1 MSSVR
6 TAARRAGVPALIAG
20 LAATAAVVGL
30 ALPGGAAPSPG
41 DPALLLALGPLVV
54 AASLLVVRFR
64 AGRQVDSVTLVEAV
78 LAPLLF
84 AYAGPRAVLT
94 VAAAGLAT
102 AVVRR
107 TPLDKSAFNIA
118 MWSCATALGSAATL
132 ALAVAGDGLSGR
144 NVAAVAVG
152 LLVIWTVNNA
162 AFTAV
167 MVVVGDQRPAQV
179 LRALAPL
186 VLPGWLGGFAVNVAL
201 GLLYVAAFAA
211 APATVLLFPV
221 PLVLL
226 HLAYRGYAVARSDRL
241 HLAGLHRSA
250 QALTREVDPHQA
262 VAEFLSEVAAGF
274 DAASAVLVLD
284 LPAGLQ
290 VHVSTGSTYAQVEA
304 TDFARALLEP
314 REVTRL
320 APEGGSLGRQLTQA
334 GHRSGLVAP
343 LVTDGL
349 VVGALAVLDRAGLEG
364 LPSGEVEVL
373 AALARETAA
382 TFERGALLS
391 RMLEDRR
398 RLSEIVESTSDGIL
412 TLTADGVVESWNP
425 ALERLTGLTAAQVT
439 GVPGALSSLQLR
451 ELDGRPVDL
460 AGWSRGGDA
469 LPPELRLSTVRGER
483 RALCTYDSAIRSD
496 DERTLVVVVRD
507 VTPVEDLERMRQDF
521 HRLVEAEA
529 AQRLVV
535 EHLQQ
540 AVMPAKPSVGGNELG
555 VAYVASDPTSPTGG
569 DLYDCQLLP
578 SGELYLAV
586 VDVLGHGVAATQ
598 AAVTVMHTLRTV
610 VLDQTPLEQVVGRA
624 DVLLGRQDPDLV
636 ATVVLALYD
645 PTTGVVRVVSGGH
658 PPALVVSA
666 QGEVRQLP
674 AQGCAIGWPGAGTD
688 AAAEAVLEPGDSLVL
703 YTDGLI
709 EARKDVVQGLEELE
723 ASARD
728 LRALAA
734 PNLADALV
742 GQVLAGA
749 ERRDDTLALVLR
761 RSPVHS
767 GGEARSWRVDPAPHE
782 AAQTRRDATAWLRE
796 RGVEVDDIALAL
808 GELLANAVEHARTS
822 IEVEVT
828 VGADGVLLE
837 VRDDGPGF
845 DLTPRQRAAD
855 DAEGGRGLAI
865 VQELVADLHLHSTPA
880 GTVARAHL
888 VPAADRTAAPATPER
903 A

>member
-1 MSSVR
+1 MR
-6 TAARRAGVPALIAG
+6 TAVRRVGVPVLIAG
-20 LAATAAVVGL
+20 LAGVAALVAL
-30 ALPGGAAPSPG
+30 ALRRGAAPSSA
-41 DPALLLALGPLVV
+41 DAALLVGLGPLVV

-84 AYAGPRAVLT
+84 AYAGPQAVAT
-94 VAAAGLAT
+94 VALAGLAT

-107 TPLDKSAFNIA
+107 TPVDKSAFNIA

-132 ALAVAGDGLSGR
+132 ALAASGDGLTGR

-250 QALTREVDPHQA
+250 QALSREVDPHQA

-274 DAASAVLVLD
+274 DASSAVLVLD
-284 LPAGLQ
+284 LPTGLE
-290 VHVSTGSTYAQVEA
+290 VHVAAGSAYARVEP
-304 TDFARALLEP
+304 TDFGRALLAP

-320 APEGGSLGRQLTQA
+320 DGGAGELGRLLVAA

-343 LVTDGL
+343 LVTDGT
-349 VVGALAVLDRAGLEG
+349 VVGALAVLDRAGVEG

-398 RLSEIVESTSDGIL
+398 RLSEIVESTSDGIM
-412 TLTADGVVESWNP
+412 TLTTDGVVESWNP
-425 ALERLTGLTAAQVT
+425 ALERLTGLAAAQVT
-439 GVPGALSSLQLR
+439 GVPGALTSLQLR

-460 AGWSRGGDA
+460 AGWSHGGL
-469 LPPELRLSTVRGER
+469 LPPELRLSTVHGER
-483 RALCTYDSAIRSD
+483 RALCTYDHAIRSD

-569 DLYDCQLLP
+569 DLYDCQVLP

-645 PTTGVVRVVSGGH
+645 PQTGVVRVVSGGH

-666 QGEVRQLP
+666 QGDVRQL
-674 AQGCAIGWPGAGTD
+674 AAEGCAIGWPGAGTD
-688 AAAEAVLEPGDSLVL
+688 SAAEAVLAAGDSLVL

-709 EARKDVVQGLEELE
+709 EARKDVVQGLAELE

-742 GQVLAGA
+742 AQVLAGA

-767 GGEARSWRVDPAPHE
+767 GGESRSWRVDPAPRE
-782 AAQTRRDATAWLRE
+782 AALTRRDATAWLRA
-796 RGVEVDDIALAL
+796 RGVEVDVVDVIALAL

-822 IEVEVT
+822 IDVEIT
-828 VGADGVLLE
+828 HGADGVLVE

-865 VQELVADLHLHSTPA
+865 VRELAADLHLHSTPA

-888 VPAADRTAAPATPER
+888 VPAQDRTAAPELA
-903 A
+903 